1 MKCIVLAGGSGDRL
15 WPLSRKNY
23 PKQFIHIKEN
33 RSLFQETIARNI
45 PFCEE
50 FDIITSQKYANIVE
64 GQLQAFQGLRYR
76 CFYEEVGKKTAPAVA
91 IACLC
96 DNRSEDYLVVSTDH
110 IIDGGDYKGAI
121 SAGRTYMSQG
131 QLVCLGIPAAD
142 HFKTGYG
149 YFHDVDGKPRFS
161 HCEEEHPIPQ
171 GETWYYDT
179 GILLFNGG
187 DYLHEL
193 SRKSPTLYAQI
204 RECVDQLDVSQRNVR
219 IPAELVRDI
228 EPVSI
233 GRAVTN
239 VSEKMKL
246 VQGDFQWRRIMTLES
261 LDQYAHG
268 ADFGHV
274 IQNNCENVSI
284 MNEADHQ
291 LVVANG
297 LSDVIVVN
305 TPDAVYVSRKNQ
317 ADQIKTIIQ
326 NNYGEQ
332 QAYFDEGNIYYTP
345 WGIKETIHYAS
356 SYRVKKIT
364 IFPGKELSMH
374 VHKLRTEHWSV
385 VRGQATI
392 QLGDEI
398 REYGQ
403 NESIFV
409 PMGMPHQIANRAAED
424 LVIIE
429 VSVGEMEYGH
439 GSDLTR
445 LNSQPILKARCDE
458 IVRLEP
464 AFKDNLWGG
473 TRLRDIYGKKCDY
486 EVIAESWELSTHKAG
501 QSMVATGKN
510 QGLMLGE
517 YIARFGRKIL
527 GWKCEPYE
535 RFPLLIKFIDSR
547 ESLSIQVHPGDDYAL
562 QKEDEYGKNELWY
575 IVDCEPDSYLYCG
588 FSKDTDEEEVRRR
601 IENGTLPEILN
612 RIPVKKGESYF
623 IETGTVHAIGP
634 GVLVCEIQ
642 QSSNVTYRLYD
653 YQRRDK
659 YGELRE
665 LHVDKAMEV
674 VDFHRKDLM
683 AAGAMECKYFSV
695 EKWEIRKEQSFALD
709 DSSFRAFVILNGSGT
724 VQVGE
729 EVLSYKAA
737 DCFFVP
743 AGKKTVV
750 FTGSGEL
757 LKVQV

>member
-23 PKQFIHIKEN
+23 PKQFIHIREN

-50 FDIITSQKYANIVE
+50 FCIITSQKYANIVE

-76 CFYEEVGKKTAPAVA
+76 CFYEEAGKKTAPAVA
-91 IACLC
+91 VACLC

-110 IIDGGDYKGAI
+110 IIEGGDYKGAVLQ
-121 SAGRTYMSQG
+121 ARTYMHQG
-131 QLVCLGIPAAD
+131 QLVCLGIPAERFEA
-142 HFKTGYG
+142 GYG
-149 YFHDVDGKPRFS
+149 YFRSLEGKMQFRHS
-161 HCEEEHPIPQ
+161 EEDQAIPQ
-171 GETWYYDT
+171 GEQWYYDT

-193 SRKSPTLYAQI
+193 SGKSPVLYAQI
-204 RECVDQLDVSQRNVR
+204 RECVDRLDTGHRNIR
-219 IPAELVRDI
+219 IPEALVRGI

-233 GRAVTN
+233 GRAVTS
-239 VSEKMKL
+239 VSEKVKL
-246 VQGDFQWRRIMTLES
+246 VQGDFRWRRIMTLES
-261 LDQYAHG
+261 LDQFYHG
-268 ADFGHV
+268 VDSGKV
-274 IQNNCENVSI
+274 IQNECGNVSV
-284 MNEADHQ
+284 MNEASHQ

-297 LSDVIVVN
+297 LTDILVVN
-305 TPDAVYVSRKNQ
+305 TPDAVYVSRKSR
-317 ADQIKTIIQ
+317 ADQIKTIIK
-326 NNYGEQ
+326 NNYEEQ
-332 QAYFDEGNIYYTP
+332 QAYFDEGNIYYTS
-345 WGIKETIHYAS
+345 WGIKETLHYAKG
-356 SYRVKKIT
+356 YKVKKIMV
-364 IFPGKELSMH
+364 FPGKELSMH
-374 VHKLRTEHWSV
+374 VHRLRTEHWSV
-385 VRGQATI
+385 VSGTATI
-392 QLGDEI
+392 QLGREI

-409 PMGMPHQIANRAAED
+409 PMGTPHQVANRSAED

-429 VSVGEMEYGH
+429 VSIGELEYGH
-439 GSDLTR
+439 GKDLTR
-445 LNSQPILKARCDE
+445 LSSDPIVKTACDE

-473 TRLRDIYGKKCDY
+473 TRLRDVYGKRCNY
-486 EVIAESWELSTHKAG
+486 EVIAESWELSTHRAG
-501 QSMVATGKN
+501 QSIIATGKSR
-510 QGLMLGE
+510 GLMLGE
-517 YIARFGRKIL
+517 YIARFGREIL

-547 ESLSIQVHPGDDYAL
+547 QSLSIQVHPGDDYAL
-562 QKEDEYGKNELWY
+562 RKEEDYGKNELWY

-601 IENGTLPEILN
+601 IGDGTLTDILN
-612 RIPVKKGESYF
+612 QIPVKKGESYF

-674 VDFHRKDLM
+674 VNFGRKDM
-683 AAGAMECKYFSV
+683 EATNTMECKYFSV
-695 EKWEIRKEQSFALD
+695 EKWELSKETTFILD
-709 DSSFRAFVILNGSGT
+709 DSSFRAFVILEGEGT
-724 VQVGE
+724 VEVGAE
-729 EVLSYKAA
+729 ALAYRAA

-743 AGKKTVV
+743 AGKKKVV
-750 FTGSGEL
+750 FRGNGTL

>member
-23 PKQFIHIKEN
+23 PKQFINIKEN

-50 FDIITSQKYANIVE
+50 FYIITSRKYANIAE

-76 CFYEEVGKKTAPAVA
+76 CFYEEAGKKTAPAVA

-110 IIDGGDYKGAI
+110 IIDGGDYKGAV
-121 SAGRTYMSQG
+121 AEARTYMHQG
-131 QLVCLGIPAAD
+131 QLVCLGIPADRFAA
-142 HFKTGYG
+142 GYG
-149 YFHDVDGKPRFS
+149 YFRYVDGKIRFF
-161 HCEEEHPIPQ
+161 HCEEDQGIPN
-171 GETWYYDT
+171 GEQWYYDT

-193 SRKSPTLYAQI
+193 SRKSPVLYAQI
-204 RECVDQLDVSQRNVR
+204 RECVDQLDTGERHIR
-219 IPAELVRDI
+219 IPEALVQEI

-239 VSEKMKL
+239 VSEKVKL
-246 VQGDFQWRRIMTLES
+246 IQGNFQWRRIMTLES
-261 LDQYAHG
+261 LDQYYHG
-268 ADFGHV
+268 ADSGRV
-274 IQNNCENVSI
+274 IQSSCENVSV
-284 MNEADHQ
+284 MNEASHQ

-297 LSDVIVVN
+297 LSDILIVN
-305 TPDAVYVSRKNQ
+305 TPDAVYISRKNE
-317 ADQIKTIIQ
+317 ADQIKTIIRD
-326 NNYGEQ
+326 NYEEQ
-332 QAYFDEGNIYYTP
+332 QAYFDEGNIYYTS
-345 WGIKETIHYAS
+345 WGIKETLHYAKG
-356 SYRVKKIT
+356 YKVKKIT

-374 VHKLRTEHWSV
+374 VHQLRSEHWAIVS
-385 VRGQATI
+385 GTATI
-392 QLGDEI
+392 QLHEKI
-398 REYGQ
+398 QEYGQ

-409 PMGMPHQIANRAAED
+409 PMGTPHQIANRSTED

-429 VSVGEMEYGH
+429 VSIGEMEYGH

-445 LNSQPILKARCDE
+445 LSSQPMLKSVCDE

-473 TRLRDIYGKKCDY
+473 TRLRDLYGKRCNY

-501 QSMVATGKN
+501 QSIVATGEN
-510 QGLMLGE
+510 RGLMLGE
-517 YIARFGRKIL
+517 YIARFGKSIL

-535 RFPLLIKFIDSR
+535 KFPLLIKFIDSR
-547 ESLSIQVHPGDDYAL
+547 DSLSIQVHPGDDYAL

-588 FSKDTDEEEVRRR
+588 FSKDTDEEEVRQR
-601 IENGTLPEILN
+601 IENGTLTEILN
-612 RIPVKKGESYF
+612 KLPVKKGESYF

-634 GVLVCEIQ
+634 GVLICEIQ

-674 VDFHRKDLM
+674 VNFRKKELQDTD
-683 AAGAMECKYFSV
+683 AMECKYFSV
-695 EKWEIRKEQSFALD
+695 EKWELQGETAFVLD
-709 DSSFRAFVILNGSGT
+709 DSSFRAFVILEGNGT
-724 VQVGE
+724 VQAGDE
-729 EVLSYKAA
+729 RLAYQAA

-750 FTGSGEL
+750 FRGNGTL

>member
-50 FDIITSQKYANIVE
+50 FYIITSQKYANIVE

-96 DNRSEDYLVVSTDH
+96 DNRSEDYLAVSTDH
-110 IIDGGDYKGAI
+110 IIEGGDYKGAV
-121 SAGRTYMSQG
+121 AEARNYMHQG
-131 QLVCLGIPAAD
+131 NLVCLGIPAD
-142 HFKTGYG
+142 SFQPGYG
-149 YFHDVDGKPRFS
+149 YFRQQGEKTQFY
-161 HCEEEHPIPQ
+161 HCEEEQQIPP
-171 GETWYYDT
+171 GEQWYYDT
-179 GILLFNGG
+179 GILVFNGG

-193 SRKSPTLYAQI
+193 SRKSPVLYAQI
-204 RECVDQLDVSQRNVR
+204 RECVDQLDTGNRNVE
-219 IPAELVRDI
+219 IPERLVEEID
-228 EPVSI
+228 PVSI
-233 GRAVTN
+233 GRAVTS
-239 VSEKMKL
+239 VSERMKVVL
-246 VQGDFQWRRIMTLES
+246 GDFQWKRIMTLES
-261 LDQYAHG
+261 LDQYYHG
-268 ADFGHV
+268 MDSGKV
-274 IQNNCENVSI
+274 IQNGCKNVSV
-284 MNEADHQ
+284 MNDAAHQ
-291 LVVANG
+291 LVVVNG
-297 LSDVIVVN
+297 LEDVLVIN
-305 TPDAVYVSRKNQ
+305 TPDAVYISKKSR
-317 ADQIKTIIQ
+317 ADQIKTIIRE
-326 NNYGEQ
+326 NYGEQ

-345 WGIKETIHYAS
+345 WGIKETLHYARD
-356 SYRVKKIT
+356 YKVKKIT

-374 VHKLRTEHWSV
+374 VHRFRTEHWSV
-385 VRGQATI
+385 VSGTATI
-392 QLGDEI
+392 QLQDEI

-409 PMGMPHQIANRAAED
+409 PRGTPHQVANRSTED

-429 VSVGEMEYGH
+429 VSIGELEYGH
-439 GSDLTR
+439 GKDLTR
-445 LNSQPILKARCDE
+445 LSSPPILRQDCDE

-473 TRLRDIYGKKCDY
+473 TRLRDDYGKKCNY
-486 EVIAESWELSTHKAG
+486 EIIAESWELSTHKAG
-501 QSMVATGKN
+501 QSIIATGKN
-510 QGLMLGE
+510 RGLMLGE
-517 YIARFGRKIL
+517 YISRFGRNIL

-535 RFPLLIKFIDSR
+535 RFPLLIKFIDSKD
-547 ESLSIQVHPGDDYAL
+547 SLSIQVHPGDDYAL
-562 QKEDEYGKNELWY
+562 QEEDEYGKNELWY
-575 IVDCEPDSYLYCG
+575 IVDCEPGSWLYCG
-588 FSKDTDEEEVRRR
+588 FSRDTDEAEVRRR
-601 IENGTLPEILN
+601 IEDGTLTEILN
-612 RIPVKKGESYF
+612 KIPVKKGESYF

-634 GVLVCEIQ
+634 GVLICEIQ

-674 VDFHRKDLM
+674 VNFRKKNM
-683 AAGAMECKYFSV
+683 EAAKTMECKYFSV
-695 EKWEIRKEQSFALD
+695 EKCVLSEEHTFVLD
-709 DSSFRAFVILNGSGT
+709 DSSFRAFVILEGTGT
-724 VQVGE
+724 VQTGE
-729 EVLSYKAA
+729 EELPYRAA

-743 AGKKTVV
+743 AGKRTVV
-750 FTGSGEL
+750 FRGSGEI